1 MKLEDLF
8 VSHKQVQP
16 EEASFKPIKL
26 QDDIYVNLNRAKKA
40 TQSDTSKT
48 QSQEQEQDMSKWK
61 VGDSDPDNSVWVV
74 GSKSNKQ
81 NGNTNDVK
89 SKTQPTQQAQQQD
102 KAILKQDQVVRKAQS
117 SKSRSWNNPYKNN
130 KQLWKKDMIDA
141 YKKAGLGDNAI
152 KNLIA
157 KNALESGWGRFA
169 QGAYNFGN
177 ITTGSR
183 WSGKYIDGRDTDA
196 NGNPIINRFRAYDSL
211 ADYVADEIQFLTKLY
226 DFNANDDFDTF
237 IGKLLGNNSGKRRY
251 AEDRQYATKVR
262 SVYNSI

>member
-8 VSHKQVQP
+8 VSHKQVNP
-16 EEASFKPIKL
+16 VSFSFEEPSLPTTLYSNYDRAS
-26 QDDIYVNLNRAKKA
+26 KA

-48 QSQEQEQDMSKWK
+48 QGQEQDMSTWK
-61 VGDSDPDNSVWVV
+61 VGGSDPDNSVWVV
-74 GSKSNKQ
+74 DSKFNQQS
-81 NGNTNDVK
+81 GNTNDAK
-89 SKTQPTQQAQQQD
+89 SKDQQAQQTQQED
-102 KAILKQDQVVRKAQS
+102 KAISKQDQVVRKARS
-117 SKSRSWNNPYKNN
+117 FKPGSWNNPYRND
-130 KQLWKKDMIDA
+130 KQLWKKDMVDA
-141 YKKAGLGDNAI
+141 YKRAGLGDNAI

-157 KNALESGWGRFA
+157 KNALESGWGRSA

-183 WSGKYIDGRDTDA
+183 WSGKYVDGRDTDA
-196 NGNPIINRFRAYDSL
+196 NGNPITNRFRAYDSL
-211 ADYVADEIQFLTKLY
+211 DDYVTDEIQFLTKLY